1 MSTGSIKDYLP
12 TPIRQMGFSILSSFE
27 KMKWELSGKPIP
39 PPNKVKQEV
48 VAHIAREKHIVTMV
62 ETGTYLGNMIFAQRK
77 NFKKI
82 YSVELSPVFF
92 EKAVKRFKSQ
102 SHIKILFGDSSD
114 VLPEIIKELKEPAL
128 FWLDGH
134 FSGGETAESNCPV
147 LNELAAITNSQTVH
161 EILIDDARCFDGT
174 NGYPSLEDIR
184 QLLVTKVKSH
194 KIEVD
199 LDIIRISY
207 SL

>member
-1 MSTGSIKDYLP
+1 MSSGSYKDHLP
-12 TPIRQMGFSILSSFE
+12 TPIRQLGFSMLSSIE
-27 KMKWELSGKPIP
+27 KIKWKLNGKPIP

-48 VAHIAREKHIVTMV
+48 VARVAREKAIETLV

-92 EKAVKRFKSQ
+92 EKAEKRFKSYK
-102 SHIKILFGDSSD
+102 HIRILFGDSTD
-114 VLPEIIKELKEPAL
+114 VLPEIIKDLQKSTL

-134 FSGGETAESNCPV
+134 YSGGETAESNCPV
-147 LNELAAITNSQTVH
+147 LNELDAITRSSIVH

-174 NGYPSLEDIR
+174 NGYPSIKEIT
-184 QLLVTKVKSH
+184 QLLSKNVK
-194 KIEVD
+194 KFEIEVE

-207 SL
+207 AL

>member
-1 MSTGSIKDYLP
+1 M
-12 TPIRQMGFSILSSFE
+12 LSSIE
-27 KMKWELSGKPIP
+27 KIKWELNGKPIP
-39 PPNKVKQEV
+39 PPNKVKQET
-48 VAHIAREKHIVTMV
+48 VARIAIEKDIDTLV

-92 EKAVKRFKSQ
+92 EKAEKRFKSYK
-102 SHIKILFGDSSD
+102 HIKILFGDSSD
-114 VLPEIIKELKEPAL
+114 ILPEILKDLKEPTL

-134 FSGGETAESNCPV
+134 YSGGETAESNCPV
-147 LNELAAITNSQTVH
+147 LNELEAITSSPIIH

-174 NGYPSLEDIR
+174 KGYPSLKEIA
-184 QLLVTKVKSH
+184 QLLSRKVK
-194 KIEVD
+194 KYELEVD

-207 SL
+207 TL

>member
-1 MSTGSIKDYLP
+1 M
-12 TPIRQMGFSILSSFE
+12 LSSIE
-27 KMKWELSGKPIP
+27 KIKWKLNGKPIP
-39 PPNKVKQEV
+39 PPNKVKQDF
-48 VAHIAREKHIVTMV
+48 VAKVAREKDIETLV
-62 ETGTYLGNMIFAQRK
+62 ETGTYLGNMIFAQRN

-92 EKAVKRFKSQ
+92 EKAKKRFKSYK
-102 SHIKILFGDSSD
+102 HINILFGDSSD
-114 VLPEIIKELKEPAL
+114 ILPKIIKELQKSTL

-134 FSGGETAESNCPV
+134 YSGGETAESNCPV
-147 LNELAAITNSQTVH
+147 LNELDAITNSPIIH

-174 NGYPSLEDIR
+174 DGYPSLTEIA
-184 QLLVTKVKSH
+184 QLLSKKVK
-194 KIEVD
+194 KYEIEVD